1 MIFKKWRNLS
11 SNMVRFFVNDGPA
24 QVINGCYNAYSMIY
38 RGQLSLGLPVS
49 KALIVSQEEI
59 KNSAIQKLA
68 LVLFH
73 IYLSATRIQIPRA
86 RIKRVISEGFK
97 KGRLR

>member
-11 SNMVRFFVNDGPA
+11 SNVVRFFVNDGPGR
-24 QVINGCYNAYSMIY
+24 VINGCYNAYSMIY

-59 KNSAIQKLA
+59 KTGAIQKLA
-68 LVLFH
+68 
-73 IYLSATRIQIPRA
+73 
-86 RIKRVISEGFK
+86 
-97 KGRLR
+97 

>member
-11 SNMVRFFVNDGPA
+11 SNVVRYFVNDGPA

-49 KALIVSQEEI
+49 KKLIVSQKEI
-59 KNSAIQKLA
+59 K
-68 LVLFH
+68 
-73 IYLSATRIQIPRA
+73 TRA
-86 RIKRVISEGFK
+86 V
-97 KGRLR
+97 